1 MEWQCWPNAQYS
13 QRECVEIVA
22 IPTSVPD
29 NKLKKTFCKI
39 VNKTEVKINDRDI
52 ESCHCI
58 GSQGRM
64 IVKFSHRNDCQQ
76 LMKV

>member
-1 MEWQCWPNAQYS
+1 M
-13 QRECVEIVA
+13 EIVA